1 MIVDGLQSRHPDNV
15 ESIDKGGRA
24 VFPLGELNQRHDIVE
39 LLKGMAGLDGHMLAV
54 WRTNIL

>member
-1 MIVDGLQSRHPDNV
+1 M